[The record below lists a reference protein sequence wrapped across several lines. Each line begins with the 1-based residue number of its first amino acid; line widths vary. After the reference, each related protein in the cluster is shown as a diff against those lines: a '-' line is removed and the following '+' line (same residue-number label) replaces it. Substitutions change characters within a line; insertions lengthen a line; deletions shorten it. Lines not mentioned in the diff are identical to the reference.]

1 MSFKSKALIALVNE
15 QLAFLQLKP
24 LNLRKLSEE
33 KKRQLFA
40 ECKLI
45 KNTEVF
51 DALVDLNIEQF
62 KDRIIKDEDAD
73 YNRAGLLML
82 QGLRTQINH
91 LANQYAESQEDEQ
104 PSN

>member
-24 LNLRKLSEE
+24 LNLRKLSED

-45 KNTEVF
+45 SGTETF
-51 DALVDLNIEQF
+51 NAIIDLNIEQF